1 MKIGNPRSRELII
14 RYEKQKG
21 VRRGEL
27 DLKARSSQ
35 LAAFWSVKPSGT
47 RFWRTTPAAGVWVLA
62 RGLIVRK
69 RPLSLDEAE
78 ASGRPM
84 FEPAEPID
92 IFPLVDPGTR

>member
-1 MKIGNPRSRELII
+1 M
-14 RYEKQKG
+14 
-21 VRRGEL
+21 
-27 DLKARSSQ
+27 
-35 LAAFWSVKPSGT
+35 
-47 RFWRTTPAAGVWVLA
+47 LA